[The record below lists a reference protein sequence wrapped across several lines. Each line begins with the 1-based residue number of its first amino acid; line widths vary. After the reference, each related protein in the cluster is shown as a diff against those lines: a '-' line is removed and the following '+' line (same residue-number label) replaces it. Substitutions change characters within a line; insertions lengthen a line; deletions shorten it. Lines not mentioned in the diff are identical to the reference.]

1 MKRTLSLGTILALAL
16 AAVLIPGVAQ
26 AAKPSP
32 DAAAFFGFAAEAHLQ
47 WAGTQRDVEV
57 RGKAM
62 RGLQQRLLA
71 TQAGGA
77 VDRQAVVRLSA
88 DEQNRIDRP
97 GRSQGKYLV
106 GIDKPVGLSVDLA
119 APGRRAA
126 VKLGAVQPLGEQGR
140 TWTFALTV
148 PDATALRLHLTGLD
162 LPKGAELYVYNAADR
177 QAQAFGPY
185 TGKGPNRNGD
195 FYTNTVFGEQI
206 LLQLVQSTAAPVPS
220 FRIDSVGVMGQRFLA
235 PRYDPHGVFPEQQA
249 GRVTAA
255 LSNLCT
261 FNADCI
267 QNAACTSSSV
277 VNDAKQAVASILFQ
291 SGGGFFICTGGLIAH
306 NGDTNVIPY
315 FLTAHHCIGSS
326 NEASSVETYFDYTT
340 TCNSPNCTQPYSNI
354 GETVGATLL
363 ATGSSSDFSLLQ
375 LSSTPVSADGVTAY
389 LGWSAT
395 DIAGSTAD
403 LYRISHPQGAPQAY
417 SEQNVDPSKP
427 TCRTLPR
434 GDFLYSTDTV
444 GGTEG
449 GSSGSPVVNSSGQI
463 VGQLFGACGT
473 NLNDVCDADNNATV
487 DGAFAASYPSVAPWL
502 DPGSG
507 PSCSPVGAGCS
518 SNGDC
523 CSNKCKGKPGAMT
536 CK

>member
-1 MKRTLSLGTILALAL
+1 MKRTLSVGMILALAV
-16 AAVLIPGVAQ
+16 AAALIPVVAQ
-26 AAKPSP
+26 AAKPSA
-32 DAAAFFGFAAEAHLQ
+32 DAAEFFGFAAEAELQ
-47 WAGTQRDVEV
+47 WAGTQRDVEAQ
-57 RGKAM
+57 GQAM
-62 RGLQQRLLA
+62 RSLQQKLLA
-71 TQAGGA
+71 SQAAGA
-77 VDRQAVVRLSA
+77 VDRQAVVRLSGA
-88 DEQNRIDRP
+88 EQSRIDRP
-97 GRSQGKYLV
+97 GRSQGKYFV

-119 APGRRAA
+119 APGRNAA
-126 VKLGAVQPLGEQGR
+126 AKVGAVQPLGEQGR

-195 FYTNTVFGEQI
+195 LYTNTVFGDQI
-206 LLQLVQSTAAPVPS
+206 LLQLVQATAAPVPS

-235 PRYDPHGVFPEQQA
+235 PRYSPEGALFQQE
-249 GRVTAA
+249 GRATAA
-255 LSNLCT
+255 ASNLCS

-267 QNAACTSSSV
+267 QNAGCTSSSA
-277 VNDAKQAVASILFQ
+277 VNDARQAVASILFQ

-315 FLTAHHCIGSS
+315 FLTANHCIGSS

-340 TCNSPNCTQPYSNI
+340 TCNSPDCTQPYNNV

-363 ATGSSSDFSLLQ
+363 AGSSASDFSLLQ

-395 DIAGSTAD
+395 DISNSTAD

-463 VGQLFGACGT
+463 VGQLYGACGT
-473 NLNDVCDADNNATV
+473 NLNDVCDAANNATV
-487 DGAFAASYPSVAPWL
+487 DGAFAATYPSVTQWL

-507 PSCSPVGAGCS
+507 PTCSPVGASCS
-518 SNGDC
+518 SDSDC
-523 CSNKCKGKPGAMT
+523 CSNKCKGKPGAKT